1 MINQFGIRKEAPA
14 GRVKVDDSG
23 YYMARRLDS
32 DSEET
37 PRASDSSVNQSLPN
51 VSALDKTANAGRAF
65 TGEQGPSK
73 LTAKTGSAK
82 ITDGIA
88 ETQGNASL
96 HKKSSNLLRV
106 NGSGDL
112 DKSGTRQ
119 QNKSV
124 NIADQDASRLLGV
137 YNALGGDSI
146 A

>member
-1 MINQFGIRKEAPA
+1 MIDQFGIRKEAPA

-51 VSALDKTANAGRAF
+51 VSALDKTADAGRAI

-73 LTAKTGSAK
+73 LTAKTGSV

-96 HKKSSNLLRV
+96 QKKSSNLLRV

-124 NIADQDASRLLGV
+124 NIA
-137 YNALGGDSI
+137 N
-146 A
+146 